1 MAGSLPNRR
10 ILVVEDEVIIA
21 LAIEDMLIQIGC
33 DVVGPAYSVSAGQK
47 LAASEAMDAAVLD
60 INLGGQTSDAV
71 AQTLQSRGIP
81 FLFST
86 GYGSS
91 AVPNGFEDRP
101 VLQKPYTLETLGRAL
116 EEIVR

>member
-1 MAGSLPNRR
+1 MARTLPNLR

-33 DVVGPAYSVSAGQK
+33 DVVGPAYSVSAGQE
-47 LAASEAMDAAVLD
+47 LAASEAVDAAVLD
-60 INLGGQTSDAV
+60 INLGGQSSDAV
-71 AQTLQSRGIP
+71 ARTLQSRGIP

-86 GYGSS
+86 GYGLS

-101 VLQKPYTLETLGRAL
+101 VLQKPYTLEILGRAL